1 VSAGRVERGLG
12 LLLSLIQYVSASGSA
27 SVEEAA
33 RHFGVDQE
41 RIREAVQRVFMSGV
55 PDGAGDFVRFDID
68 VDAFEEQD
76 IIAVTMRPAFED
88 ETLRLSPREASA
100 LIAGLALVAGYTDAS
115 PERVEALRAK
125 LRRAASTGADT
136 VAVDARA
143 VPRTAQV
150 VRDAIRDRRVLA
162 IDYRKPGE
170 GSSRRRVAPVRL
182 QLREGQVFVEGVD
195 LDRQGMRT
203 FRLDRIESIEPV
215 GDAWPEQLPPHERV
229 VAGTAQVVATRAAAA
244 MLADYATSDPVSI
257 DGERVGLDI
266 EVWSEPSVLRAVAAC
281 GGDAEIVAP
290 ASLRRAMHR
299 FAVEAL
305 RGAEDGADGADGA
318 QPA

>member
-1 VSAGRVERGLG
+1 MSAGRVERGLG

-27 SVEEAA
+27 TVEEAA
-33 RHFGVDQE
+33 RHFGVDEE

-68 VDAFEEQD
+68 VDAFEED
-76 IIAVTMRPAFED
+76 DVISVTMRPAFED
-88 ETLRLSPREASA
+88 ETVRLSPREASA
-100 LIAGLALVAGYTDAS
+100 LIAGLTLIAGYTDAA

-136 VAVDARA
+136 VAVDALA
-143 VPRTAQV
+143 VPRTAQF
-150 VRDAIRDRRVLA
+150 VRDAIRARTVLA

-170 GSSRRRVAPVRL
+170 GTVRRRVAPVRL
-182 QLREGQVFVEGVD
+182 ELREGQVFVEGVD

-215 GDAWPEQLPPHERV
+215 GDAWPEQLPPHERAI
-229 VAGTAQVVATRAAAA
+229 AGTAHVVATRAAAA
-244 MLADYATSDPVSI
+244 MLADYATSEPVSI
-257 DGERVGLDI
+257 DGERVRLDI
-266 EVWSEPSVLRAVAAC
+266 EVWSEASVLRAVAAC

-305 RGAEDGADGADGA
+305 GERDGDGERIE
-318 QPA
+318 PA

>member
-1 VSAGRVERGLG
+1 MSWSSPSRWAGPMRRA
-12 LLLSLIQYVSASGSA
+12 LSDRSGAEILAS
-27 SVEEAA
+27 
-33 RHFGVDQE
+33 
-41 RIREAVQRVFMSGV
+41 
-55 PDGAGDFVRFDID
+55 
-68 VDAFEEQD
+68 
-76 IIAVTMRPAFED
+76 
-88 ETLRLSPREASA
+88 SA
-100 LIAGLALVAGYTDAS
+100 LSTTD
-115 PERVEALRAK
+115 LHT
-125 LRRAASTGADT
+125 AA
-136 VAVDARA
+136 
-143 VPRTAQV
+143 
-150 VRDAIRDRRVLA
+150 
-162 IDYRKPGE
+162 
-170 GSSRRRVAPVRL
+170 
-182 QLREGQVFVEGVD
+182 VD

-257 DGERVGLDI
+257 DGERVRLDI